1 MYLSHVLVNSDYL
14 DEACVAGE
22 IVVPEVLESFSFW
35 DDDEYE

>member
-22 IVVPEVLESFSFW
+22 IVGPEVLESFSF
-35 DDDEYE
+35 